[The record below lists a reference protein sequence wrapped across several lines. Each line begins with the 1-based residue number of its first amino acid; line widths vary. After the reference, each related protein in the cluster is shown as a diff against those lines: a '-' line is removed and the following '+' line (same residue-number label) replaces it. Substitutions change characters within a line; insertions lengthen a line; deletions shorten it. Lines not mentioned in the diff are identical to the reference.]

1 MPKLIQVE
9 LKKVLKHKSIYIIIL
24 FMSVFC
30 AINNILYKLDYDKDG
45 RYKYEEHTNI
55 KTTIK
60 EYEQQLTK
68 YNLNNEEDKTIYIDI
83 KTKLELTKLKNSF
96 TPNCWQYVKIES
108 YLSEDLY
115 KVYYYKYI
123 IMDNQ
128 KFLSA
133 NKNYQE
139 KLTKLKNND
148 WQYFLKEENKKLIIN
163 KKEIET
169 SLVNIKDKKEILN
182 LQNSHQKITDEIKEN
197 NYRIQNNISYN
208 NTYLNRAL
216 TEYQSLNN
224 QLKNYNLQTSNHSK
238 KIKHQE
244 MLEEKKIDEYILKNR
259 VNLNKENNLNY
270 QLRTIVED
278 YELFIIIIILMTS
291 SILIGEELSK
301 GTIKLLLIKPYNRHQ
316 ILISKVITGLII
328 TILAIVFLILTELL
342 IGGILFGFTSL
353 NMKVALYNFNTNK
366 IISLNVFI
374 YMLIR
379 IIAKFPMFIILQLL
393 CFTFSLIL
401 SNPTIVPF
409 SITILIYTF
418 SEIINKIILTSKIK
432 AFQYLITANW
442 NFKDYLFGGISKYE
456 YLNFKKS
463 VVIFIIYVI
472 MLLVIMCRSFSKKDI
487 KNI

>member
-1 MPKLIQVE
+1 MPKLIQAE

-24 FMSVFC
+24 FMSIFC

-45 RYKYEEHTNI
+45 RYKYEERQNI

-244 MLEEKKIDEYILKNR
+244 MLEEKKIDEYILK
-259 VNLNKENNLNY
+259 
-270 QLRTIVED
+270 
-278 YELFIIIIILMTS
+278 
-291 SILIGEELSK
+291 
-301 GTIKLLLIKPYNRHQ
+301 
-316 ILISKVITGLII
+316 
-328 TILAIVFLILTELL
+328 
-342 IGGILFGFTSL
+342 
-353 NMKVALYNFNTNK
+353 
-366 IISLNVFI
+366 
-374 YMLIR
+374 
-379 IIAKFPMFIILQLL
+379 
-393 CFTFSLIL
+393 
-401 SNPTIVPF
+401 
-409 SITILIYTF
+409 
-418 SEIINKIILTSKIK
+418 
-432 AFQYLITANW
+432 
-442 NFKDYLFGGISKYE
+442 
-456 YLNFKKS
+456 KK
-463 VVIFIIYVI
+463 
-472 MLLVIMCRSFSKKDI
+472 
-487 KNI
+487 